1 MDPVREKRVKKPTKH
16 YDPAKEAAKPQWGEV
31 KKKKT
36 KKPEDKKPETKK
48 PVHTYFI
55 SSDEEPEQEPP
66 MAGSSAGGAAA
77 GPVHTTYFSD
87 SD

>member
-1 MDPVREKRVKKPTKH
+1 MDRPVREKKPTNH
-16 YDPAKEAAKPQWGEV
+16 YNPAKEAAKPQWGEV

-36 KKPEDKKPETKK
+36 KKTKDKKPETKK
-48 PVHTYFI
+48 PVYTRFI
-55 SSDEEPEQEPP
+55 SSDEESEPEPVPP

-77 GPVHTTYFSD
+77 GPVHTYFSD